1 MKRYICL
8 ILCCLGLVVGSA
20 KMPSFASDMG
30 ESFVEVSESGG
41 VVMEKE
47 GYRYKQLGN
56 KYFVR
61 ADKNTEIVSA
71 LKEICKENRITAGT
85 VSGLGAVKSVT
96 FGFFNP
102 ETKEYKEKTFNE
114 YMEITSLLGNVSQK
128 DGEVYLHLHM
138 NASGK
143 DYKVIGGHLVKAVVS
158 ATSEIIIDA
167 QEGTIGRKF
176 SEDIGLNLFE
186 F

>member
-1 MKRYICL
+1 MVINSLR
-8 ILCCLGLVVGSA
+8 LVN
-20 KMPSFASDMG
+20 
-30 ESFVEVSESGG
+30 
-41 VVMEKE
+41 
-47 GYRYKQLGN
+47 YR
-56 KYFVR
+56 
-61 ADKNTEIVSA
+61 S
-71 LKEICKENRITAGT
+71 
-85 VSGLGAVKSVT
+85 
-96 FGFFNP
+96 
-102 ETKEYKEKTFNE
+102 YKEKTFNE

-167 QEGTIGRKF
+167 QEGTIDRKF

>member
-1 MKRYICL
+1 MRLICYFL
-8 ILCCLGLVVGSA
+8 VGLFLTLNVAAPVR
-20 KMPSFASDMG
+20 ASDMG
-30 ESFVEVSESGG
+30 MFVEISDDTG
-41 VVMEKE
+41 VVMKKE
-47 GYRYKQLGN
+47 NYQYKKLGS

-61 ADKNTEIVSA
+61 VDKGSEIISV
-71 LKEICKENRITAGT
+71 LKEICKENKITSAS
-85 VSGLGAVKSVT
+85 VSGIGAIKSVT

-102 ETKEYKEKTFNE
+102 ETKEYKEKTFDE
-114 YMEITSLLGNVSQK
+114 YMEITSLIGNVSQK

-143 DYKVIGGHLVKAVVS
+143 DYKTIGGHLVKAYVS

-167 QEGTIGRKF
+167 QEGYIGRKF
-176 SEDIGLNLFE
+176 SEEIGLNLLE